1 MDMGTSKF
9 MNFISRM
16 NEDRVIHT
24 AIIFFV
30 IIGTLA
36 SCTDYIDPSAANSF
50 AAIIAVIGEYLY
62 AVVALVL
69 VVILRILRHVGITL
83 AILGLLSFCNL
94 VELSVSSLLLV
105 CIGILMFFVSFSPI
119 KQYEPRVI
127 ISKHFKMPE
136 KEKCKENRNG
146 YQEFFIQLFV
156 GFIIL
161 VIEYSVF
168 AK

>member
-1 MDMGTSKF
+1 MDIGTSKF

-83 AILGLLSFCNL
+83 AILGLLSFCN
-94 VELSVSSLLLV
+94 
-105 CIGILMFFVSFSPI
+105 
-119 KQYEPRVI
+119 
-127 ISKHFKMPE
+127 
-136 KEKCKENRNG
+136 
-146 YQEFFIQLFV
+146 
-156 GFIIL
+156 
-161 VIEYSVF
+161 
-168 AK
+168 